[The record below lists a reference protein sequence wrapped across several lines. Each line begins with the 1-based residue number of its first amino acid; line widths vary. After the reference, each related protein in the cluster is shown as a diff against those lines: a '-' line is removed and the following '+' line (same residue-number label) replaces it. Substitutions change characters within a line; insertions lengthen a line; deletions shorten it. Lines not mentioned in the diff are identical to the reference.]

1 MTQVTTNL
9 TSQPVFNK
17 KMFIIY
23 RFVIFLAQLTISI
36 IRLYPIR
43 STSVRYKRAQ
53 RLEDIFRSDN
63 GRVEQFFF

>member
-1 MTQVTTNL
+1 
-9 TSQPVFNK
+9 
-17 KMFIIY
+17 MFIIY